1 LPLSLR
7 HIGIRADD
15 FNLVPEFL
23 NQRPGERRGGYK
35 GSKPRSK
42 CHPRDRCFEPAVFP
56 RPMDALEAHRVRPY
70 TGSMHVHA
78 HGAGGPTRVLKIS
91 LAVTLGYIVLLVVA
105 GMRAHSLALL
115 SEAGHNLSDF
125 LALLLS
131 LVAVYFQT
139 RPANSTKTYGYHR
152 AGVLAALVNA
162 TSLVAVSFFI
172 FYEAFRRLQ
181 HPEHVQA
188 TVMMWVAAAGV
199 VMNGV
204 IALLLYRSSRGFGGD
219 VNIRSALL
227 HEVGDTLS
235 TAAVIAGGWAILV
248 TRNYWIDS
256 ALSFGIAVLILWSGF
271 GIVRETLN
279 ILLEG
284 TPRGMKLEK
293 IESAIRSVGGVND
306 VHDLHVWSIGSET
319 HALSCHISIAD
330 IPPSVSERI
339 LRDVKDR
346 LLHDFR
352 IDHTTIQFEH
362 AICEVAHGCVIPV
375 SESEEHHHHHSH

>member
-1 LPLSLR
+1 
-7 HIGIRADD
+7 
-15 FNLVPEFL
+15 
-23 NQRPGERRGGYK
+23 
-35 GSKPRSK
+35 
-42 CHPRDRCFEPAVFP
+42 
-56 RPMDALEAHRVRPY
+56 
-70 TGSMHVHA
+70 MHVHS

-91 LAVTLGYIVLLVVA
+91 LGVTLAYIVLLVVA
-105 GMRAHSLALL
+105 GVRAHSLALL

-125 LALLLS
+125 LALALS
-131 LVAVYFQT
+131 LVAVYFQA
-139 RPANSTKTYGYHR
+139 RPPNSSKTYGYQR

-162 TSLVAVSFFI
+162 SSLVVVSFFI

-188 TVMMWVAAAGV
+188 SVMMWVAAAGV
-199 VMNGV
+199 AMNGV
-204 IALLLYRSSRGFGGD
+204 IALLLYRSSRRTGGD

-248 TRNYWIDS
+248 TGNYWIDS
-256 ALSFGIAVLILWSGF
+256 ALSVGIGVLILWSGF

-293 IESAIRSVGGVND
+293 IESSIRAIGGVND
-306 VHDLHVWSIGSET
+306 VHDLHVWSIGSES
-319 HALSCHISIAD
+319 HALSCHISIED

-339 LRDVKDR
+339 LRDIKEC
-346 LLHDFR
+346 LHHEFR
-352 IDHTTIQFEH
+352 ITHTTIQFEH
-362 AICEVAHGCVIPV
+362 VVCEVAHGCVMPV
-375 SESEEHHHHHSH
+375 AESEAHHHHHSH

>member
-1 LPLSLR
+1 
-7 HIGIRADD
+7 
-15 FNLVPEFL
+15 
-23 NQRPGERRGGYK
+23 
-35 GSKPRSK
+35 
-42 CHPRDRCFEPAVFP
+42 
-56 RPMDALEAHRVRPY
+56 
-70 TGSMHVHA
+70 MHVHV
-78 HGAGGPTRVLKIS
+78 HGGGGPKRVLKVS
-91 LAVTLGYIVLLVVA
+91 LGVTLAYIVLLVAA
-105 GMRAHSLALL
+105 GIQSHSLALL

-131 LVAVYFQT
+131 LVAVYLQS
-139 RPANSTKTYGYHR
+139 RPASSTKTYGYHR

-162 TSLVAVSFFI
+162 VSLVAVAFFI

-188 TVMMWVAAAGV
+188 SVMMWVAAAGV
-199 VMNGV
+199 VMNGA
-204 IALLLYRSSRGFGGD
+204 IALLLYRSGRGSGND

-235 TAAVIAGGWAILV
+235 TAAVIVGGWAILV
-248 TRNYWIDS
+248 TNNYWIDS
-256 ALSFGIAVLILWSGF
+256 ALSFGIGALILWSGF

-293 IESAIRSVGGVND
+293 IESTIREVEGVND

-330 IPPSVSERI
+330 IPPSVSDRI

-346 LLHDFR
+346 LHHGFR

-362 AICEVAHGCVIPV
+362 AACEVAHGCDMPV
-375 SESEEHHHHHSH
+375 TEGDAHHHHA

>member
-1 LPLSLR
+1 
-7 HIGIRADD
+7 
-15 FNLVPEFL
+15 
-23 NQRPGERRGGYK
+23 
-35 GSKPRSK
+35 
-42 CHPRDRCFEPAVFP
+42 
-56 RPMDALEAHRVRPY
+56 
-70 TGSMHVHA
+70 MHVHA
-78 HGAGGPTRVLKIS
+78 HAGGSPTRVLKIS
-91 LAVTLGYIVLLVVA
+91 LAVTLAYIVLLVVA
-105 GMRAHSLALL
+105 GVRSHSLALL

-125 LALLLS
+125 MALLLS
-131 LVAVYFQT
+131 LVAVYFQS
-139 RPANSTKTYGYHR
+139 RPANSSKTYGYHR

-162 TSLVAVSFFI
+162 SSLVAVSFFI

-181 HPEHVQA
+181 HPEQVQA
-188 TVMMWVAAAGV
+188 SMMMWVAAAGV
-199 VMNGV
+199 LMNGA
-204 IALLLYRSSRGFGGD
+204 IAFLLFRSGGD

-235 TAAVIAGGWAILV
+235 TAAVIAGGWAILL
-248 TRNYWIDS
+248 TNHYWIDS
-256 ALSFGIAVLILWSGF
+256 VLSVAIGVLILWSGS

-293 IESAIRSVGGVND
+293 IELAIRSVEGVND

-339 LRDVKDR
+339 LRDVKER
-346 LLHDFR
+346 LHHDFR

-362 AICEVAHGCVIPV
+362 AVCEVAHGCVIPV
-375 SESEEHHHHHSH
+375 SESAEHPHHHGH